1 MSSVCSLQEFKNEF
15 GTLANDAMSIV
26 TKTYPM
32 MKKKEDQLY
41 YVFNLDTIFSEAIDL
56 FSVDPSMVSDCF
68 VINTIFSDETIH
80 TDIIMTL
87 TYMLQKNLDYEP
99 ISPEGEFWMTFSD
112 IRTFYGENEFDTRMT
127 ELFKT
132 EYDSFKEYFLE

>member
-1 MSSVCSLQEFKNEF
+1 MTSVCSLQEFKTEF
-15 GTLANDAMSIV
+15 GGLSNDAISIV

-32 MKKKEDQLY
+32 MVHKNDQLY
-41 YVFNLDTIFSEAIDL
+41 YQFNLESIFSEAIDL

-87 TYMLQKNLDYEP
+87 TYMLQKNLEYEP
-99 ISPEGEFWMTFSD
+99 ISAEGEFWLTFSD
-112 IRTFYGENEFDTRMT
+112 IRTFYGEKEFDTRMT
-127 ELFKT
+127 ELFKD
-132 EYDSFKEYFLE
+132 EYYSFKDYFLE